1 MSLFMIIIIV
11 TLSLLLVMCES
22 VRREVSG
29 VCCAGHTPQPQL
41 RDLSSDLAGKVCKS
55 EQSKAKQPWQHQPGR
70 ARRRERREAWSPRPL
85 ARLWITAEDSDWSTE
100 LYSAS
105 DWLIQVRPWLRRL
118 RGSHQATHLSQ
129 HHPLSSGETH
139 YNILYLPL
147 LSYIQYLK
155 FYVYLLES
163 WMI

>member
-1 MSLFMIIIIV
+1 M
-11 TLSLLLVMCES
+11 
-22 VRREVSG
+22 
-29 VCCAGHTPQPQL
+29 CCAGHTPQPQL

-118 RGSHQATHLSQ
+118 RGSHQASHLSQ

-139 YNILYLPL
+139 YNILYLPGG
-147 LSYIQYLK
+147 K
-155 FYVYLLES
+155 FVFKHCWKAA
-163 WMI
+163 WMRMRSEFTVHNSINCRIECRTVTKPNPRLGS